1 MWVLFTSKGEVFFY
15 DKGYLRTSS
24 SEYDLKD
31 DNNYTHLTNNCL
43 QQHGDDYGKYEDGN
57 TIGFEAFQIYLDQNF
72 PQYNLNVQEHF
83 IPRMKD
89 LVIDTFLSIKKQLNG
104 SKRENSFELLGY
116 DFLVDEDFRIWLIE
130 VNSNPY
136 LGIPNS
142 YIRNLL
148 PIMIDDMF
156 RIVLDP
162 VFPESERTGHSNDNL
177 FDLIYSPGN
186 TNNSAVPI
194 NKRRSFELTHM
205 YPVPELQ
212 DDSIG
217 KRISKIKEN
226 HQKRIGRIGYKGKV
240 SNSIDQDMFYFEMD
254 TK

>member
-1 MWVLFTSKGEVFFY
+1 M
-15 DKGYLRTSS
+15 
-24 SEYDLKD
+24 
-31 DNNYTHLTNNCL
+31 
-43 QQHGDDYGKYEDGN
+43 
-57 TIGFEAFQIYLDQNF
+57 YLDQEF
-72 PQYNLNVQEHF
+72 PTYGLNVQEHF

-136 LGIPNS
+136 LGVPNS
-142 YIRNLL
+142 YIRSLL
-148 PIMIDDMF
+148 PVMIDDMLKL
-156 RIVLDP
+156 VLDP
-162 VFPESERTGHSNDNL
+162 LFPESEREGQANENS

-186 TNNSAVPI
+186 TSNSDGPV

-212 DDSIG
+212 DESIG

-226 HQKRIGRIGYKGKV
+226 HNKRIGRGGLRGKA
-240 SNSIDQDMFYFEMD
+240 SNSIDQDMFYYEMD
-254 TK
+254 SKNKARDLLALTQYSSFKANSHNLTPLKTMANSKSKPKFDDSGYK